1 MSDDTAYIVFLPSGR
16 RGRFEVGTPV
26 LECAR
31 RLGVDLDSVCGGR
44 GMCGRCQVLV
54 SEGEFAKH
62 GISSSQECL
71 SRVTEAEKKF
81 ADWKGLKTGRRLSC
95 NARLVKDVII
105 DVPPESQVHRQIVR
119 KRAEARNI
127 EIDPVVTSYYVEV
140 AKPDIHHPSGD
151 FQRLEDALKREW
163 DVELHDTDLYV
174 LRRMQKALRDG
185 DWKVTVAVR
194 HSLDRY
200 DEIVGLWPGLK
211 ERLYG
216 LAIDIGTTTVS
227 CQLVDLTSGEVL
239 AIAGAMN
246 PQIRFGED
254 LMSRVSYVMAQPQ
267 SVAEMAGVLRDCLN
281 DLIAE
286 TSTEAGIKKTDIVEV
301 VLVGNPVMHHISL
314 GLDPCEL
321 GVAPFALVTNAAVKV
336 YAEDDLGLDICLGS
350 RAYYLPC
357 IAGHVGADAAAVVL
371 SESPH
376 LSREIMLIVDVG
388 TNAEII
394 LGNRDKLLAA
404 SSPTGP
410 AFEGAEILSG
420 QRAAPGAIERLRIDP
435 ETLEPTYKVIG
446 CELWSDEDG
455 FEVEIAATG
464 VTGICGSGIIEVLG
478 EMFLAGILSSDGVI
492 DGKFAER
499 SDRIKA
505 DGSTFAYLI
514 RGGEPEIKIIQSDVR
529 AIQLAKGALYAGA
542 RLLMD
547 RLGIDKVDRISLAG
561 AFGSHIDPKYAMLLG
576 MIPDCPLDKVSA
588 AGNAAGTGSRVALL
602 NKSARSE
609 IEQLVKQIEKV
620 ETAVEPAFQ
629 QHFIKAIA
637 IPHAAD
643 TFPNLTRIVKLPERQ
658 STQDKKEKNTIS
670 RRQQRKL
677 KQIGLQTRI

>member
-1 MSDDTAYIVFLPSGR
+1 M
-16 RGRFEVGTPV
+16 
-26 LECAR
+26 
-31 RLGVDLDSVCGGR
+31 
-44 GMCGRCQVLV
+44 
-54 SEGEFAKH
+54 
-62 GISSSQECL
+62 
-71 SRVTEAEKKF
+71 KF
-81 ADWKGLKTGRRLSC
+81 
-95 NARLVKDVII
+95 
-105 DVPPESQVHRQIVR
+105 
-119 KRAEARNI
+119 
-127 EIDPVVTSYYVEV
+127 
-140 AKPDIHHPSGD
+140 
-151 FQRLEDALKREW
+151 
-163 DVELHDTDLYV
+163 
-174 LRRMQKALRDG
+174 
-185 DWKVTVAVR
+185 
-194 HSLDRY
+194 
-200 DEIVGLWPGLK
+200 
-211 ERLYG
+211 
-216 LAIDIGTTTVS
+216 
-227 CQLVDLTSGEVL
+227 QLVDLTSGEVL

-254 LMSRVSYVMAQPQ
+254 LMSRVSYVMSQPQ
-267 SVAEMAGVLRDCLN
+267 SVAEMATVLRDCLN
-281 DLIAE
+281 GLIAQ
-286 TSTEAGIKKTDIVEV
+286 TCAEAGIENTDIVEV
-301 VLVGNPVMHHISL
+301 VLVGNPIMHHISL
-314 GLDPCEL
+314 GLDPSEL

-410 AFEGAEILSG
+410 AFEGAEISSG
-420 QRAAPGAIERLRIDP
+420 QRAAPGAIERLRINP

-455 FEVEIAATG
+455 FEAAIATTG

-478 EMFLAGILSSDGVI
+478 EMYLAGILSSDGVI
-492 DGKFAER
+492 DGAFTER

-505 DGSTFAYLI
+505 DGSTFSYLI
-514 RGGEPEIKIIQSDVR
+514 RGGEPEIRIIQSDVR

-588 AGNAAGTGSRVALL
+588 AGNAAGTGARVALL

-609 IEQLVKQIEKV
+609 IESLVKQIEKV

-637 IPHAAD
+637 IPHGAD
-643 TFPNLTRIVKLPERQ
+643 AFPNLTRIVKLPENK
-658 STQDKKEKNTIS
+658 STPGQKGVNTIS

-677 KQIGLQTRI
+677 KQASLQA

>member
-1 MSDDTAYIVFLPSGR
+1 
-16 RGRFEVGTPV
+16 
-26 LECAR
+26 
-31 RLGVDLDSVCGGR
+31 
-44 GMCGRCQVLV
+44 MCGRCQVLV

-62 GISSSQECL
+62 GISSSQTCL
-71 SRVTEAEKKF
+71 TDVSEAEKKY
-81 ADWKGLKTGRRLSC
+81 ADWKGLKAGRRLSC

-127 EIDPVVTSYYVEV
+127 EIDPVVKSYYIEV

-163 DVELHDTDLYV
+163 GVELHDTDLYV

-194 HSLDRY
+194 HSLGRY

-216 LAIDIGTTTVS
+216 LAVDIGTTTVS

-254 LMSRVSYVMAQPQ
+254 LMSRVSYVMSQPE
-267 SVAEMAGVLRDCLN
+267 SVTEMATVLRDCLN
-281 DLIAE
+281 GLIAQ
-286 TSTEAGIKKTDIVEV
+286 TCAEAGIENTDIVEV
-301 VLVGNPVMHHISL
+301 VLVGNPIMHHISL
-314 GLDPCEL
+314 GLDPSEL

-410 AFEGAEILSG
+410 AFEGAEISSG
-420 QRAAPGAIERLRIDP
+420 QRAAPGAIERLRINP

-455 FEVEIAATG
+455 FEAEIAATG

-478 EMFLAGILSSDGVI
+478 EMYLAGILSSDGVI
-492 DGKFAER
+492 DGAVTER

-505 DGSTFAYLI
+505 DGSTFSYLI
-514 RGGEPEIKIIQSDVR
+514 RAGEPEIRIIQSDVR

-588 AGNAAGTGSRVALL
+588 AGNAAGTGARVALL

-609 IEQLVKQIEKV
+609 IENLVKQIEKV

-637 IPHAAD
+637 IPHGAD
-643 TFPNLTRIVKLPERQ
+643 AIPNLTRIVKLPENK
-658 STQDKKEKNTIS
+658 STPEQKGVNTIS

-677 KQIGLQTRI
+677 KQAGLQA

>member
-1 MSDDTAYIVFLPSGR
+1 
-16 RGRFEVGTPV
+16 
-26 LECAR
+26 
-31 RLGVDLDSVCGGR
+31 
-44 GMCGRCQVLV
+44 
-54 SEGEFAKH
+54 
-62 GISSSQECL
+62 
-71 SRVTEAEKKF
+71 
-81 ADWKGLKTGRRLSC
+81 
-95 NARLVKDVII
+95 
-105 DVPPESQVHRQIVR
+105 
-119 KRAEARNI
+119 
-127 EIDPVVTSYYVEV
+127 
-140 AKPDIHHPSGD
+140 
-151 FQRLEDALKREW
+151 
-163 DVELHDTDLYV
+163 
-174 LRRMQKALRDG
+174 
-185 DWKVTVAVR
+185 
-194 HSLDRY
+194 
-200 DEIVGLWPGLK
+200 
-211 ERLYG
+211 
-216 LAIDIGTTTVS
+216 
-227 CQLVDLTSGEVL
+227 
-239 AIAGAMN
+239 
-246 PQIRFGED
+246 
-254 LMSRVSYVMAQPQ
+254 
-267 SVAEMAGVLRDCLN
+267 
-281 DLIAE
+281 
-286 TSTEAGIKKTDIVEV
+286 

-314 GLDPCEL
+314 GLDPSEL

-376 LSREIMLIVDVG
+376 LSREIMLIVGVG

-410 AFEGAEILSG
+410 AFEGAEISSG
-420 QRAAPGAIERLRIDP
+420 QRAAPGASERLRINPD
-435 ETLEPTYKVIG
+435 TLEPTYKVIG

-455 FEVEIAATG
+455 FEMEIAATD

-492 DGKFAER
+492 DGDLTER
-499 SDRIKA
+499 SERIKA

-514 RGGEPEIKIIQSDVR
+514 RDGEPEIKIIQSDVR

-561 AFGSHIDPKYAMLLG
+561 AFGSHVDPKYAMLLG

-609 IEQLVKQIEKV
+609 IEQLAKQIEKV

-637 IPHAAD
+637 IPHGAD
-643 TFPNLTRIVKLPERQ
+643 AFPNLTRIVKLPEGK
-658 STQDKKEKNTIS
+658 STQDKKEKDTIS

-677 KQIGLQTRI
+677 KQAGLKGDGTLQL